1 MTREE
6 IVDEMKQHFRGEGQP
21 KARKYVGGLLP
32 SFCDFL
38 VELDVSAKGYHSL
51 NDLFADYPQ
60 ITQGVSTLTVT
71 MPGGGQ
77 KTIRPAYERY
87 HHLYVTENHRLDYP
101 RSGPYATG
109 KWGDYRHWL
118 DDLVGMSKDDLEWV
132 AQASVAFVLDE
143 LKDQSFDPSS
153 VRAEPPIFKWL
164 LDQFDFND
172 RARGEPTGAAFQA
185 MVFGYLRADSPHLQ
199 VEARKARAGS
209 ARTKGIGDIDAWE
222 GDRLVISAEVKHFV
236 VAEGDLGGFT
246 HFASAI
252 SERAALGMIIAE
264 DFAEG
269 VREQIEA
276 LGVHPLSLKD
286 LLRVVSLWDPVKQRA
301 ALNAFQWVVVH
312 KEQNSGLIDR
322 VNEFLVSVGY
332 AEPKQGSEAI
342 ADEPVAVAADEGM
355 AAPVAGAAMGD
366 DDEALMA

>member
-6 IVDEMKQHFRGEGQP
+6 IVEEMKQHFRGEGQP

-38 VELDVSAKGYHSL
+38 VELDVADKGYASL
-51 NDLFADYPQ
+51 NALFADYPQ

-87 HHLYVTENHRLDYP
+87 HRHYVTEKHRLDYP
-101 RSGPYATG
+101 RSAPYATG

-118 DDLVGMSKDDLEWV
+118 DDLVGMSKDDLEWI

-153 VRAEPPIFKWL
+153 VKAEPPIFKWL
-164 LDQFDFND
+164 LDEFDFND

-185 MVFGYLRADSPHLQ
+185 MVFGYIRADSPHLQ

-236 VAEGDLGGFT
+236 VGEGDLPEFT
-246 HFASAI
+246 HFAAAI
-252 SERAALGMIIAE
+252 TERAALGMIIAE
-264 DFAEG
+264 DFADG

-322 VNEFLVSVGY
+322 VHAFLVSVGY
-332 AEPKQGSEAI
+332 AEEKKA
-342 ADEPVAVAADEGM
+342 ADEPMAVAADDAA
-355 AAPVAGAAMGD
+355 AAPAAGAETGES
-366 DDEALMA
+366 DEALSA

>member
-1 MTREE
+1 MTRDE
-6 IVDEMKQHFRGEGQP
+6 IIDEMKRHFRGEGQP

-38 VELDVSAKGYHSL
+38 IELDVPGKGYASL

-60 ITQGVSTLTVT
+60 ITQAVSTLTVT
-71 MPGGGQ
+71 LPQGGQ

-87 HHLYVTENHRLDYP
+87 HHLYVTEKHRLDYP
-101 RSGPYATG
+101 RSAPYATG
-109 KWGDYRHWL
+109 KWADYRHWL
-118 DDLVGMSKDDLEWV
+118 NDLVTMSKDDLEWI
-132 AQASVAFVLDE
+132 AQTTVAFVLDE

-153 VRAEPPIFKWL
+153 VKAEPPIFKWL
-164 LDQFDFND
+164 LDEFDFND

-236 VAEGDLGGFT
+236 VGEGHLGEFT
-246 HFASAI
+246 HFAAAI
-252 SERAALGMIIAE
+252 TERAALGMIIAE
-264 DFAEG
+264 DFVDG

-322 VNEFLVSVGY
+322 VQEFLVSVGY
-332 AEPKQGSEAI
+332 AEARKEPEA
-342 ADEPVAVAADEGM
+342 AAGNDAA
-355 AAPVAGAAMGD
+355 AAPTAGAETG
-366 DDEALMA
+366 EAPSA